1 MSESSYK
8 GFWSY
13 VHKDD
18 EAQGG
23 RISRLAKDLVTEYE
37 MLTGDRIELFL
48 DKDGIKWGEDWR
60 ENIDNSLASVAFF
73 IPVLTPRYFKSPECR
88 KELYSFA
95 RRADKLGLKELL
107 LPLLYVDVPSLSDES
122 VEDDLLRLLRQ
133 FQRKDWREL
142 RFKEVASEAYRR
154 GVHEM
159 AIRLVEANKHLEEAN
174 VDEAAPEL
182 DGETGEEEDA
192 TPGIIDRL
200 AKSEEGEGQ
209 FKDTL
214 LEITKQIEIIG
225 EVMAGATSDINKAG
239 GGRGVFARRV
249 QITRGVAMQ
258 LAGPTDKITM
268 LTNQYESQLHDIDD
282 GIRIIIELA
291 PAEIKENPDVKQ
303 NFCQF
308 FKSIRDL
315 SEAAHNAL
323 NSIQGMIE
331 SVAPLEKLS
340 RELRPVARRL
350 RQALTIMAE
359 SRGVSDNWIG
369 LMGDAGVDCR

>member
-18 EAQGG
+18 EDEGG
-23 RISRLAKDLVTEYE
+23 RISRLAKDLVAQYE
-37 MLTGDRIELFL
+37 MCTGDRIKLFL
-48 DKDGIKWGEDWR
+48 DKDRNKWGEDWR
-60 ENIDNSLASVAFF
+60 DNIDGSLASVAFF
-73 IPVLTPRYFKSPECR
+73 IPVLTPKYFKSPECR
-88 KELYSFA
+88 KELHLFA
-95 RRADKLGLKELL
+95 RRANKLGLKELL

-142 RFKEVASEAYRR
+142 RFTEVTSEAYRR

-182 DGETGEEEDA
+182 DGATGEEEDA

-200 AKSEEGEGQ
+200 AKSEEGGSQ

-225 EVMAGATSDINKAG
+225 EVMEGATSDINKAG

-249 QITRGVAMQ
+249 QITRGVAMK
-258 LAGPTDKITM
+258 LAGPTEKITM
-268 LTNQYESQLHDIDD
+268 LTNQYDSQLHTIDD

-291 PAEIKENPDVKQ
+291 PAEITENPDVTE
-303 NFCQF
+303 NYCIF
-308 FKSIRDL
+308 FNSIRTL
-315 SEAAHNAL
+315 SEAAHKAL
-323 NSIQGMIE
+323 NSVQGMIE
-331 SVAPLEKLS
+331 SAAPLEQLS
-340 RELRPVARRL
+340 RDLRPVVRRM
-350 RQALTIMAE
+350 RQALTIMVE
-359 SRGVSDNWIG
+359 SREASDNWIG
-369 LMGDAGVDCR
+369 LMENSGVDCR